1 MTANIQIFKLQY
13 SLLMAN
19 YCKRRQNG
27 VIALFGLFP
36 VVTLHYQQR
45 RLRVA
50 GLPTHQKRP
59 VTAGRA
65 LTDRF

>member
-1 MTANIQIFKLQY
+1 MTANIQIFKLQN
-13 SLLMAN
+13 SPLMAN

-45 RLRVA
+45 QPRVA
-50 GLPTHQKRP
+50 GLPTHQKRS
-59 VTAGRA
+59 VKA
-65 LTDRF
+65 LPAVTDRF